1 MKNRNQ
7 FTRPFFWI
15 FLCALALPATGC
27 LAGNYTNFDVAIY
40 IPVGAVRSFENPRTL
55 SNNWRRISSQLK
67 VDKVYI
73 EVQRNRE
80 LAGDDLLERVK
91 KFFLDRGV
99 RVAGGMA
106 LSDGGSGQFRS
117 FCYTNPKDREFVK
130 NAAQL
135 AARHFDEV
143 IQDDFFFVT
152 TKYDSDIAARGKK
165 SWTEFRLDLM
175 RDAAK
180 NLVVKPARAVNPRVK
195 MVIKFPNWYE
205 HFQGLGYDLD
215 QEPKIFDGI
224 YTGTE
229 TRDPEMTDQNLQ
241 AYESYQIFRY
251 FENIAPGRNGG
262 GWVDTFSL
270 RYVDR
275 YAEQLWDTMFAKA
288 PEMTLFNWVALLQ
301 PVHPGNRTNWQS
313 LHTSF
318 DYDQLLQS
326 YQSHGLAGSTN
337 PNMAR
342 VAGYSLEQVDTFLGK
357 LGRPIGIPCYKPYQ
371 STGEDF
377 LHNYFGMIGIPIDLH
392 PVFPTNA
399 DLVLLTESARFDPGI
414 IAKIKHQLAAGKSVV
429 ITSGLLRAL
438 QGKGIEDIVEVQ
450 YTDRKVLA
458 HQYTSG
464 YGSGNG
470 RNIGGE
476 TNADVL
482 FPQIDFLTN
491 DAWALVRAMANGRGY
506 PLLLMDRYA
515 KGILYIWTIP
525 DNFNDLYNLPVSVT
539 KAIKNYVM
547 RGFPVRLD
555 GPSQVALFAY
565 DNHTFIVESYLPTET
580 DVTVS
585 VAGEFASL
593 RNLVTGAEIAAEA
606 SGEGRWQ
613 SGTDRVSFRVHL
625 SPHSYSVFTAE
636 K

>member
-1 MKNRNQ
+1 MRNL
-7 FTRPFFWI
+7 FCYLHPVAGTFVGSI
-15 FLCALALPATGC
+15 LLAAVCCT
-27 LAGNYTNFDVAIY
+27 AGNYANFDVAIY
-40 IPVGAVRSFENPRTL
+40 IPVGAVRSFDNPRTL
-55 SNNWRRISSQLK
+55 SNDWRRISSQLK

-117 FCYTNPKDREFVK
+117 FCYTNPKDREFVI
-130 NAAQL
+130 NAARL

-165 SWTEFRLDLM
+165 SWTQFRLELM

-229 TRDPEMTDQNLQ
+229 TRDPETTDQNLQ

-262 GWVDTFSL
+262 GWVDTFSV

-288 PEMTLFNWVALLQ
+288 PEMMLFNWAAMLQ
-301 PVHPGNRTNWQS
+301 PVRPGDRTNWQS

-326 YQSHGLAGSTN
+326 YRPMVWRDQPIPTWPGWPVIHWNRWTRSSANSANPSASSATN
-337 PNMAR
+337 HINPPAR
-342 VAGYSLEQVDTFLGK
+342 ISCTT
-357 LGRPIGIPCYKPYQ
+357 I
-371 STGEDF
+371 
-377 LHNYFGMIGIPIDLH
+377 
-392 PVFPTNA
+392 
-399 DLVLLTESARFDPGI
+399 SA
-414 IAKIKHQLAAGKSVV
+414 
-429 ITSGLLRAL
+429 
-438 QGKGIEDIVEVQ
+438 
-450 YTDRKVLA
+450 
-458 HQYTSG
+458 
-464 YGSGNG
+464 
-470 RNIGGE
+470 
-476 TNADVL
+476 
-482 FPQIDFLTN
+482 
-491 DAWALVRAMANGRGY
+491 
-506 PLLLMDRYA
+506 
-515 KGILYIWTIP
+515 
-525 DNFNDLYNLPVSVT
+525 
-539 KAIKNYVM
+539 
-547 RGFPVRLD
+547 
-555 GPSQVALFAY
+555 
-565 DNHTFIVESYLPTET
+565 
-580 DVTVS
+580 
-585 VAGEFASL
+585 
-593 RNLVTGAEIAAEA
+593 
-606 SGEGRWQ
+606 
-613 SGTDRVSFRVHL
+613 
-625 SPHSYSVFTAE
+625 
-636 K
+636 